1 MIGAMA
7 GVITGATVDAITDA
21 STPVK
26 IRLQGSPSE
35 VEEITRTL
43 RQWLQI
49 LEESDSCEQVA
60 ASGIMKRYLT
70 VLPINS
76 VTTL

>member
-1 MIGAMA
+1 MTGAMA
-7 GVITGATVDAITDA
+7 AARVDAMTDA
-21 STPVK
+21 NTPVK

-43 RQWLQI
+43 RQWLRI

-60 ASGIMKRYLT
+60 AIGIMKRYLT

-76 VTTL
+76 LTNLAEL